1 MKGRGEKDAA
11 DAKAYRLLQAEKL
24 LELFKGSHKGR
35 PVQTMQEL
43 VEWLASPEGV
53 AATAD
58 DRDPNGKVIP

>member
-1 MKGRGEKDAA
+1 MIRAHIRDGPS
-11 DAKAYRLLQAEKL
+11 RL
-24 LELFKGSHKGR
+24 
-35 PVQTMQEL
+35 MQEL

>member
-35 PVQTMQEL
+35 PVQTYARAGRMAGL
-43 VEWLASPEGV
+43 
-53 AATAD
+53 T
-58 DRDPNGKVIP
+58 